1 MAREG
6 RRPRPTKLKLIEG
19 NPGKR
24 PLNEAEPKAPPGRPI
39 APPDLSDDAMKEWK
53 YIVPKLDAMGILT
66 KADRRN
72 LVILCEQVSVFNE
85 ATAWIQ
91 DKGIIV
97 AGRNKGE
104 AVKNPAVQIQRDA
117 ARLIST
123 FSRMFGLDPAD
134 RASLEVGG
142 LPADAAAALGA
153 VLAGDDATPR

>member
-1 MAREG
+1 MGRDG
-6 RRPRPTKLKLIEG
+6 RRPRPTHLKALEG

-24 PLNEAEPKAPPGRPI
+24 PLNLAEPKTPPGRPI
-39 APPDLSDDAMKEWK
+39 APPDLSDDAKKEWQ
-53 YIVPKLDAMGILT
+53 YIVPKLDEMGVLH

-72 LVILCEQVSVFNE
+72 LVIYCELVATFNE
-85 ATAWIQ
+85 ATNWVK
-91 DKGIIV
+91 DKGVIV
-97 AGRNKGE
+97 SGRNKGE

-123 FSRMFGLDPAD
+123 YSRMFGLDPAD

-142 LPADAAAALGA
+142 LPADAARALGA

>member
-6 RRPRPTKLKLIEG
+6 RRPRPTHLKAIEG

-24 PLNEAEPKAPPGRPI
+24 PLNLVEPKPPPGRPF
-39 APPDLSDDAMKEWK
+39 APPDLSDDAKKEWQ
-53 YIVPKLDAMGILT
+53 YVVPKLAEMGMLH
-66 KADRRN
+66 KLDRRN
-72 LVILCEQVSVFNE
+72 LIIYCELVHTFNE
-85 ATAWIQ
+85 ATDEVK
-91 DKGIIV
+91 DKGVIV
-97 AGRNKGE
+97 VGQKGE

-123 FSRMFGLDPAD
+123 YSRMFGLDPAD
-134 RASLEVGG
+134 RAMLEVGG

>member
-6 RRPRPTKLKLIEG
+6 RRPRPTHLKVIEG

-24 PLNEAEPKAPPGRPI
+24 PLSTVTAKAAPERPYATPDMSEDAKAE
-39 APPDLSDDAMKEWK
+39 WN
-53 YIVPKLDAMGILT
+53 YIVPKLDATGILT

-85 ATAWIQ
+85 ATHWIQ

-123 FSRMFGLDPAD
+123 FSRMFGLSPAD
-134 RASLEVGG
+134 RAGLELGG
-142 LPADAAAALGA
+142 LPADAASALAA
-153 VLAGDDATPR
+153 VLAGDTATPR

>member
-1 MAREG
+1 MGRDG
-6 RRPRPTKLKLIEG
+6 RRPRPTHLKALEG

-24 PLNEAEPKAPPGRPI
+24 PLNQAEPKAPPGRPV
-39 APPDLSDDAMKEWK
+39 APPKMTEDAQKEWQ
-53 YIVPKLDAMGILT
+53 YIVPKLDGMGILT

-72 LVILCEQVSVFNE
+72 LVILCEQVAVFNE

-91 DKGIIV
+91 EKGVIV

-117 ARLIST
+117 ARLIAT
-123 FSRMFGLDPAD
+123 YSRMFGLSPAD
-134 RASLEVGG
+134 RAGLELGG
-142 LPADAAAALGA
+142 LPADAASALAA